1 MHTKVHMG
9 TECAPSVG
17 WPNDEPITML
27 GYIHWK
33 AYTGNIIVRIQRD
46 RVEYRVKSGRI
57 NPMANHKSVAV
68 VGGGL
73 VGPLQALFLAQA
85 GFEVHVY
92 DKRSDLRATSEFLQ
106 DI

>member
-1 MHTKVHMG
+1 MCMHTEVHMG
-9 TECAPSVG
+9 TQCALAG
-17 WPNDEPITML
+17 TMTNQLQCL
-27 GYIHWK
+27 GI
-33 AYTGNIIVRIQRD
+33 YTGTIIVCIQRD
-46 RVEYRVKSGRI
+46 RVEYRVKSGRV
-57 NPMANHKSVAV
+57 NPMADHKSVAV